1 MNLFAYYN
9 ISGNDLPW
17 LTIMRKKNIKMFQ
30 QLEFEEVMKNLVH
43 FYRDRDNFPTVSETL
58 TQMFELDDP
67 VSSEDG
73 DGGDRSCDQ
82 KGQPLW
88 QVKILHEFDSDRN
101 THFYTLGTL
110 FTKLVHFKLKM
121 RLKFFF
127 SQKFQ
132 YIWSFEYSNKTSR

>member
-1 MNLFAYYN
+1 
-9 ISGNDLPW
+9 
-17 LTIMRKKNIKMFQ
+17 MFQ

-58 TQMFELDDP
+58 TQMFDLDDS

-82 KGQPLW
+82 RGQPLW

-101 THFYTLGTL
+101 THFYTLGTIYKISPFL
-110 FTKLVHFKLKM
+110 TQNETFFLTKISVH
-121 RLKFFF
+121 LKFR
-127 SQKFQ
+127 
-132 YIWSFEYSNKTSR
+132 IFEQNF